1 MTLAPPPP
9 ARRPTRRAVAVLL
22 GLPLVLLGLLAVA
35 LLAALL
41 LLPAAEPS
49 VTRSST
55 LAVEDVERA
64 LRLARVHDPRYAIPG
79 VLRVLRL
86 SAHEAE
92 LLIGHAAAR
101 VRPGRWQLDLGNDQA
116 VVRGSLALPHN
127 PIGAWLNIELQWRSQ
142 RSQRG
147 LPQLQS
153 VRLGRLSLPPALVA
167 WVVERLAQRYG
178 LLGADGEGPLLNVQQ
193 LRWTPQRLELVYAWA
208 PDAPQ
213 RLLTA
218 LLPPQDHQRLHLYA
232 QRLLDA
238 HRALPPGQPVAL
250 SQLMPPMFE
259 LARQRSAGGEDAAG
273 ENRAALLVLG
283 MAANGIGLS
292 ALLPERRA
300 ELQARPI
307 RVTLA
312 GRRDSPQHFLVSATL
327 AADSG
332 SPLADLIGLYKE
344 IADSRGGTG
353 FSFNDMAANRAGTR
367 LGALAV
373 GEPERLQQL
382 LSREL
387 HEEDLLPDVSDLP
400 EGLQEREFRSR
411 FGGPGSPAY
420 ERLRSDIE
428 DRLDATPLYR

>member
-1 MTLAPPPP
+1 MAAAPTPP
-9 ARRPTRRAVAVLL
+9 ARRPRRAVAWLL
-22 GLPLVLLGLLAVA
+22 GVPLLLLALVLAA
-35 LLAALL
+35 ALAALL
-41 LLPAAEPS
+41 MLPAAAPT
-49 VTRSST
+49 VTRSGT

-64 LRLARVHDPRYAIPG
+64 LRLARVHDPRNAIPG
-79 VLRVLRL
+79 VVRVLRL
-86 SAHEAE
+86 SAREAE

-101 VRPGRWQLDLGNDQA
+101 VRPGRWQLDLGTDEA
-116 VVRGSLALPHN
+116 RVRGSLQLPRN
-127 PIGAWLNIELQWRSQ
+127 PVGPWLNVDLQLRS
-142 RSQRG
+142 RRPGG
-147 LPQLQS
+147 LPELQS
-153 VRLGRLSLPPALVA
+153 VQLGRLSLPPA
-167 WVVERLAQRYG
+167 WVGWAVERLAQRYG
-178 LLGADGEGPLLNVQQ
+178 LIGGNGEAPLLDVKQ
-193 LRWTPQRLELVYAWA
+193 LRWTPQRVDLVYAWA
-208 PDAPQ
+208 PDAPE
-213 RLLTA
+213 RMLTA
-218 LLPPQDHQRLHLYA
+218 LLPPQDHQRLRLYA
-232 QRLLDA
+232 ERLLAA
-238 HRALPPGQPVAL
+238 HRALPAGQPVAL

-259 LARQRSAGGEDAAG
+259 LARQRSAGGEDAAA

-283 MAANGIGLS
+283 MAANGVGLS

-300 ELQARPI
+300 DLRARPI

-367 LGALAV
+367 LGVLAV

-400 EGLQEREFRSR
+400 EGMQEREFRSR

-428 DRLDATPLYR
+428 ERLDATPLYR